1 MISISFIGRLTSDV
15 ETKQTASGQVNCR
28 FSVAVDKQLNA
39 QKRQELQQAGQPT
52 ADFLNCVAFGKT
64 AENLS
69 AHYKKGD
76 VLFCTEANF
85 STNKYTAQ
93 DGSTKTGSNF
103 VVNRYV
109 PAYELVS
116 KRQAQDKLAT
126 NNQNQNGNGFQQ
138 PVQQPVQQQAPV
150 QGQPVQQTPVQGQP
164 VQQPMNQYANNGA
177 VNGGY
182 GMPQQ
187 APNQWNTPQQGYP
200 QQGGYAP
207 QQGFQPNYQNNG
219 GGFPQAPIDDGGAD
233 GNFVIDSDQLPF

>member
-15 ETKQTASGQVNCR
+15 ETKQTQSGQVNCR

-93 DGSTKTGSNF
+93 DGTTKTGSNF

-138 PVQQPVQQQAPV
+138 V
-150 QGQPVQQTPVQGQP
+150 QGQAPAQGQP
-164 VQQPMNQYANNGA
+164 VQQPVQTQPVQQPMNYANG
-177 VNGGY
+177 VNAGGY

-187 APNQWNTPQQGYP
+187 APQWNAPNQGYP
-200 QQGGYAP
+200 QQGGYQP
-207 QQGFQPNYQNNG
+207 QNGFQPNYQN

>member
-15 ETKQTASGQVNCR
+15 ETKQTQSGQVNCR

-64 AENLS
+64 AENLA

-93 DGSTKTGSNF
+93 DGTTKTGSNF

-126 NNQNQNGNGFQQ
+126 NQNQNNGNGFQQ
-138 PVQQPVQQQAPV
+138 VQGQPVQQQAPA
-150 QGQPVQQTPVQGQP
+150 QGQPI
-164 VQQPMNQYANNGA
+164 QQPMNYANGA
-177 VNGGY
+177 NGGY

-187 APNQWNTPQQGYP
+187 APQWNTPQQGYP

-207 QQGFQPNYQNNG
+207 QQGGFQPNYQNG
-219 GGFPQAPIDDGGAD
+219 GGFPQAPINDGD
-233 GNFVIDSDQLPF
+233 ENGNFVIDSDQLPF

>member
-1 MISISFIGRLTSDV
+1 MISISFLGRLTSDV
-15 ETKQTASGQVNCR
+15 ELKTTQSGQSNCR
-28 FSVAVDKQLNA
+28 FSVAVDKQLTA

-64 AENLS
+64 AENLAS
-69 AHYKKGD
+69 HYKKGD

-126 NNQNQNGNGFQQ
+126 NQNQNGNGFQQ
-138 PVQQPVQQQAPV
+138 PVQGQAPA
-150 QGQPVQQTPVQGQP
+150 QGQPVHQQVQP
-164 VQQPMNQYANNGA
+164 VQQPLNYANGA

-207 QQGFQPNYQNNG
+207 QQGGFQPNYQN
-219 GGFPQAPIDDGGAD
+219 GGFPQAPINDGD
-233 GNFVIDSDQLPF
+233 ENGNFVIDSDQLPF

>member
-15 ETKQTASGQVNCR
+15 ELKTTQSGQSNCR
-28 FSVAVDKQLNA
+28 FSVAVDKQLTA

-64 AENLS
+64 AENLA

-93 DGSTKTGSNF
+93 DGTTKTGSNF

-126 NNQNQNGNGFQQ
+126 NNQNGNGFQQ
-138 PVQQPVQQQAPV
+138 IQGQVPV
-150 QGQPVQQTPVQGQP
+150 QGQPVQTQP
-164 VQQPMNQYANNGA
+164 VQQPMNYANGA
-177 VNGGY
+177 NGGY

-187 APNQWNTPQQGYP
+187 APQWNAPNQGYP
-200 QQGGYAP
+200 HQGGYAP
-207 QQGFQPNYQNNG
+207 QQGGFQPNYQNG

>member
-15 ETKQTASGQVNCR
+15 ELKTTQSGQSNCR
-28 FSVAVDKQLNA
+28 FSVAVDKQLTA

-64 AENLS
+64 AENL
-69 AHYKKGD
+69 ATHYKKGD
-76 VLFCTEANF
+76 VLVCTEANF
-85 STNKYTAQ
+85 STNKYQAQ
-93 DGSTKTGSNF
+93 DGTTKSGSNF

-126 NNQNQNGNGFQQ
+126 NNQNGNGCQQ
-138 PVQQPVQQQAPV
+138 VQGQVPV
-150 QGQPVQQTPVQGQP
+150 QGQPVQQQAQAQP
-164 VQQPMNQYANNGA
+164 HMNQYANNGA
-177 VNGGY
+177 NGGY

-187 APNQWNTPQQGYP
+187 TPQWNAPNQGYP

-207 QQGFQPNYQNNG
+207 QQGGFQPNYQNG
-219 GGFPQAPIDDGGAD
+219 GGFPQAPINDGD
-233 GNFVIDSDQLPF
+233 ENGNFVIDSNQLPF

>member
-1 MISISFIGRLTSDV
+1 MISISFLGRLTSDV
-15 ETKQTASGQVNCR
+15 ETKQTSNGQVNCR
-28 FSVAVDKQLNA
+28 FSVAVDKQLTP
-39 QKRQELQQAGQPT
+39 QKRQEMQQAGQPT

-76 VLFCTEANF
+76 VLFCTEANY

-93 DGSTKTGSNF
+93 DGTTKTGANF

-126 NNQNQNGNGFQQ
+126 NQNQQNGNGFQQ
-138 PVQQPVQQQAPV
+138 SVQQPAPA
-150 QGQPVQQTPVQGQP
+150 QGQPVRQ
-164 VQQPMNQYANNGA
+164 MNYANNNGA
-177 VNGGY
+177 NAGGY

-187 APNQWNTPQQGYP
+187 APQWNTPQQTGYP
-200 QQGGYAP
+200 QQGGYQP
-207 QQGFQPNYQNNG
+207 QQGGFQPNYQNNG

>member
-15 ETKQTASGQVNCR
+15 EVKQTQSGQSNCR
-28 FSVAVDKQLNA
+28 FSVAVDKQLTA

-64 AENLS
+64 AENLAS
-69 AHYKKGD
+69 HYKKGD

-126 NNQNQNGNGFQQ
+126 NNQNQNGNGYQ
-138 PVQQPVQQQAPV
+138 
-150 QGQPVQQTPVQGQP
+150 QPVQQTPVQGQP

-207 QQGFQPNYQNNG
+207 QQGGFQPNYQNG
-219 GGFPQAPIDDGGAD
+219 GGFPQAPINDGD
-233 GNFVIDSDQLPF
+233 ENGNFVIDSDQLPF

>member
-15 ETKQTASGQVNCR
+15 ETKQTQSGQVNCR
-28 FSVAVDKQLNA
+28 FSVAVDKQLTA

-64 AENLS
+64 AENLA

-93 DGSTKTGSNF
+93 DGTTKTGSNF

-126 NNQNQNGNGFQQ
+126 NQNQNGNGFQQ
-138 PVQQPVQQQAPV
+138 PVQGQPVQQQTPA
-150 QGQPVQQTPVQGQP
+150 QAQPVQQ
-164 VQQPMNQYANNGA
+164 MNYANNGA

-187 APNQWNTPQQGYP
+187 APQWNTPQQGYP
-200 QQGGYAP
+200 QQGGYQP
-207 QQGFQPNYQNNG
+207 QNGFQPNYQNNG

>member
-1 MISISFIGRLTSDV
+1 MISISFLGRLTSDV
-15 ETKQTASGQVNCR
+15 ELKTTQSGQSNCR
-28 FSVAVDKQLNA
+28 FSVAVDKQLTA

-64 AENLS
+64 AENLAS
-69 AHYKKGD
+69 HYKKGD

-126 NNQNQNGNGFQQ
+126 NQNQNGNGFQQ
-138 PVQQPVQQQAPV
+138 PVQGQAPAQGQPVQQQAQV
-150 QGQPVQQTPVQGQP
+150 QPVQQ
-164 VQQPMNQYANNGA
+164 MNYANVANA
-177 VNGGY
+177 VGY

-187 APNQWNTPQQGYP
+187 APNQWNAPQQGYP

-207 QQGFQPNYQNNG
+207 QQGGFQPNYQNNG
-219 GGFPQAPIDDGGAD
+219 GGFTQAPIDDGGAD

>member
-1 MISISFIGRLTSDV
+1 MISISFLGRLTSDV
-15 ETKQTASGQVNCR
+15 ELKTTQSGQSNCR
-28 FSVAVDKQLNA
+28 FSVAVDKQLTA

-64 AENLS
+64 AENLAS
-69 AHYKKGD
+69 HYKKGD

-126 NNQNQNGNGFQQ
+126 NNQNNGNGFQQ
-138 PVQQPVQQQAPV
+138 PVQGQTPAQVQPVQQQA
-150 QGQPVQQTPVQGQP
+150 QAQP
-164 VQQPMNQYANNGA
+164 PMNQYANNNG
-177 VNGGY
+177 VNAGGY

-187 APNQWNTPQQGYP
+187 APQWNTPQQGYP
-200 QQGGYAP
+200 QQGGYQP
-207 QQGFQPNYQNNG
+207 QGGFQPNYQNNG

>member
-1 MISISFIGRLTSDV
+1 MISISFLGRLTSDV
-15 ETKQTASGQVNCR
+15 ELKTTQSGQSNCR
-28 FSVAVDKQLNA
+28 FSVAVDKQLTA

-64 AENLS
+64 AENLAS
-69 AHYKKGD
+69 HYKKGD

-126 NNQNQNGNGFQQ
+126 NQNQNGNGFQQ
-138 PVQQPVQQQAPV
+138 PIQGQGQPIQQPVQQQAPA
-150 QGQPVQQTPVQGQP
+150 QGQP
-164 VQQPMNQYANNGA
+164 VQQPVQQMNYANGA

-187 APNQWNTPQQGYP
+187 APNQWNTPNQGYP

-207 QQGFQPNYQNNG
+207 QQGGFQPNYQNN